1 MKSSGAPRDAS
12 PISCNNKPLFFKP
25 FIANILPVLSYVI
38 SHILNVTITYYHT
51 QMFTG
56 HIPIVQH
63 QF

>member
-12 PISCNNKPLFFKP
+12 PISCNNKPLFFKL
-25 FIANILPVLSYVI
+25 FITNILPVLSYVI
-38 SHILNVTITYYHT
+38 SHILNVTIAYYHT

-56 HIPIVQH
+56 HVPIMQH

>member
-12 PISCNNKPLFFKP
+12 PISCNNKPLFFKL
-25 FIANILPVLSYVI
+25 FIANILPAPSYVI
-38 SHILNVTITYYHT
+38 AHILNVTIPYYHT

-56 HIPIVQH
+56 HVPIMQD